1 MALAKVTHRIA
12 TDKDFAA
19 QLLNDPQAAL
29 KASGL
34 DLPNDAL
41 KALLKVLHQVTDPRS
56 IISLPTYDWE

>member
-19 QLLNDPQAAL
+19 QLLSDPQAAL

-41 KALLKVLHQVTDPRS
+41 NALLKVLRQSVGHYSVK
-56 IISLPTYDWE
+56 LPTMIWF